1 MCYCCRCRCR
11 GYVQPALLST
21 PGQVSTAA
29 PAVVLGFVAFFP
41 ARSRCLALNPRQKR
55 TTLISIMS
63 FVYYAL
69 LRVLPFVF
77 ALLLLLLLPLF
88 FAPCVSFHN
97 IAYRRC
103 CCCWHRCCS
112 PTYSTFNAQIQEE
125 KKLIISRYVFA
136 QYEYNT
142 TNMFLPFMLMIGA
155 LTETYLSLFAVP
167 VILLSKTEVETCQHF
182 FLLHSLCLNTEC
194 MGCCCHCYYCRCH
207 GQFLSRNF

>member
-1 MCYCCRCRCR
+1 
-11 GYVQPALLST
+11 
-21 PGQVSTAA
+21 
-29 PAVVLGFVAFFP
+29 
-41 ARSRCLALNPRQKR
+41 
-55 TTLISIMS
+55 MS
-63 FVYYAL
+63 FAYYAL

-77 ALLLLLLLPLF
+77 ALLLLPLLLPLF

-155 LTETYLSLFAVP
+155 LTET
-167 VILLSKTEVETCQHF
+167 
-182 FLLHSLCLNTEC
+182 
-194 MGCCCHCYYCRCH
+194 CRCL
-207 GQFLSRNF
+207 QCPLFYSPKQKLRLANIFFYYTVSASTPSVWAAAATATTAVAMDSFFRATFSYLLCCRFVVCYLFLQVGRIRSTAKKPHRTTTY